1 MVKKISM
8 NTLKVITVN
17 TWGGRLLDSFS
28 AFLKK
33 ENADIVF
40 LQEVYNAEDPKLEP
54 RFRLL
59 SEFLSRLPYLY
70 HAYAPTFLDTRS
82 VGDVICGNA
91 ILSKFPITDQSYTP
105 FDVQFGKY
113 DEEHLDNFEY
123 LPTNM
128 QRAVLEF
135 AGKTLNVFNVHGIWG
150 LDGNDNERRLNMSK
164 TIVSQILG
172 KENVI
177 MGGDFN
183 LLPNTKTISNIE
195 KHVESVF
202 KNQLTST
209 FNMLHKDKPGYA
221 TSAVDMLFVSPHFK
235 VLEHAMPLDDIS
247 DHRPLVAT
255 LSLA

>member
-17 TWGGRLLDSFS
+17 TWGGRLLDSLS

-40 LQEVYNAEDPKLEP
+40 LQEVYNAEDSKLEP

-59 SEFLSRLPYLY
+59 SEFLSRLPYSY

-105 FDVQFGKY
+105 FDVLFGKY
-113 DEEHLDNFEY
+113 DEESLDNFEY

-128 QRAVLEF
+128 QRAALEF

-150 LDGNDNERRLNMSK
+150 FDGKDSERRMNMSNI
-164 TIVSQILG
+164 IVKQILG

-183 LLPNTKTISNIE
+183 LLPNTKTIANIE

-209 FNMLHKDKPGYA
+209 FNMAHKDKPGYA
-221 TSAVDMLFVSPHFK
+221 VSAVDMIFVSPNIK
-235 VLEHAMPLDDIS
+235 VLEHYMSMDDVS
-247 DHRPLVAT
+247 DHRPLVCK
-255 LSLA
+255 LAM